1 MLHLML
7 VDDEP
12 LAVDYLFDA
21 IQEWKQYELTVTKA
35 YSGLHAM
42 DKMNDMRLDILL
54 TDIRMPGMNGLELAD
69 RVREQW
75 PRCKII
81 FLSGY
86 NDFDY
91 IQTAIRKGGTDYVL
105 KTEGDELIFQAIEKA
120 AQEITTEL
128 MEGDISL
135 KARQQLQQALPALRR
150 DYLLELLR
158 GEEILWLS
166 EQEGLLSFRSDWMPS
181 SQYSWPWAVWMIGE
195 SMLRYRTNR

>member
-35 YSGLHAM
+35 YSGIHAM

-81 FLSGY
+81 FY
-86 NDFDY
+86 R
-91 IQTAIRKGGTDYVL
+91 AIMT
-105 KTEGDELIFQAIEKA
+105 LITSKPPSAKA
-120 AQEITTEL
+120 EPITFSRPRV
-128 MEGDISL
+128 M
-135 KARQQLQQALPALRR
+135 
-150 DYLLELLR
+150 
-158 GEEILWLS
+158 
-166 EQEGLLSFRSDWMPS
+166 
-181 SQYSWPWAVWMIGE
+181 
-195 SMLRYRTNR
+195 N